1 MKKYKIDGEVYEL
14 QENVGEAPDAY
25 SKKGKLLDDAPKG
38 KFIGFVIMDDG
49 SVIECYKSFNWL
61 IAIIPL
67 LLIILGVAGFL
78 VYVFFFQDKDYTIPG
93 SEVVIKEGEDQN
105 IITYNGFTSI
115 SPDNGLDLNFQNG
128 SEECKITITGEGIE
142 DVEYMAAPY
151 SFTEFI
157 PIKYTTD
164 EGLVVATMTLTTAT
178 STVTNEIAI
187 EIPENYTPD
196 SVTESLDGYWEGEYI
211 YGVPATQ

>member
-1 MKKYKIDGEVYEL
+1 MKTYKIDGEPYQL
-14 QENVGEAPDAY
+14 KAHCKDAPDAY
-25 SKKGKLLDDAPKG
+25 SRRGKLLDDVPKG
-38 KFIGFVIMDDG
+38 KCIGYVIMDDG

-61 IAIIPL
+61 IVIIPIL
-67 LLIILGVAGFL
+67 LLLLAVAGFL
-78 VYVFFFQDKDYTIPG
+78 VYVFFMQDKDFTIPG

-105 IITYNGFTSI
+105 IITYNGFTSAD
-115 SPDNGLDLNFQNG
+115 PDKGLDINFQNG

-142 DVEYMAAPY
+142 DVEYLAAPY

-157 PIKYTTD
+157 PLNYTTD

-196 SVTESLDGYWEGEYI
+196 SVKESLDGYWEGEHI
-211 YGVPATQ
+211 YGVPAPQ